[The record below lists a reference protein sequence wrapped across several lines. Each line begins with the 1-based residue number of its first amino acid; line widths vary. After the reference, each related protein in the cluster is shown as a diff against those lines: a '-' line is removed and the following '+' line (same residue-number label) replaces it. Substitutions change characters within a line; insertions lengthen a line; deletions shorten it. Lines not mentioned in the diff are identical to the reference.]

1 MLMDAAVKELWV
13 AALGG
18 GGYVQGTG
26 TLKNAWGN
34 FCCLGVLCD
43 LYRQHVGG
51 GWETDETGLTLFAD
65 KAGNTCFETCT
76 AGVVR
81 WAGLAGGDPEV
92 SQKRL
97 SEWNDN
103 QRISFNSIANLINE
117 NL

>member
-1 MLMDAAVKELWV
+1 MLMDAAVKDLWV
-13 AALGG
+13 AALRS
-18 GGYVQGTG
+18 GTYTQTTG
-26 TLKNAWGN
+26 SLQNAYG
-34 FCCLGVLCD
+34 FCCMGVLCD

-51 GWETDETGLTLFAD
+51 GWKTHETGLTLFAD

-81 WAGLAGGDPEV
+81 WAGLAGGNPKV

-103 QRISFNSIANLINE
+103 EKISFQQIANLINE